1 MLRSGRSAHNTPW
14 KPTSR
19 RRTYWQNILANV
31 HPAVRPTDDDV
42 LQVLN
47 GFLFKSRALQ
57 AFQGP
62 PASTLEADETDVP
75 KPVSLIGMLSMEV
88 LDTMAAAQAAEER
101 AAKFKKAHIGFTL
114 RGNTATSPQTHTY
127 TSLKVIQSFSLLS

>member
-101 AAKFKKAHIGFTL
+101 AAKFKKAAHWLHPEVQHCNISSDTHIHVFK
-114 RGNTATSPQTHTY
+114 SY
-127 TSLKVIQSFSLLS
+127 TIV